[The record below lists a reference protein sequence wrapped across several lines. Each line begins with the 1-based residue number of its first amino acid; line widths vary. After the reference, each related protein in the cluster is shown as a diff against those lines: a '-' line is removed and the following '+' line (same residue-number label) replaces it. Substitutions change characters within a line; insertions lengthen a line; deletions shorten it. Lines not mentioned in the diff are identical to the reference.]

1 MGEKKMTTLLCLV
14 FVSELYHSVAHCIVL
29 TGYRLLPR
37 TNVVAAQ
44 WYFIWDLLAAALA
57 YYIHIFYLT
66 TWDKSWAAKRVI
78 SWSSLEW
85 DRGRWNQVDLVLGTI
100 FDIGVHAANTY
111 FLGTLLSL
119 GSVIPLTMVTL
130 LGVISI
136 MQGSRFA
143 WASKTKIPDWIR
155 ERIKPLTSDQRQEIQ
170 WLDKLVL

>member
-1 MGEKKMTTLLCLV
+1 
-14 FVSELYHSVAHCIVL
+14 
-29 TGYRLLPR
+29 
-37 TNVVAAQ
+37 VAAQ

-57 YYIHIFYLT
+57 YYIHQVEGFFPILIMQQAQHIFYLT

>member
-57 YYIHIFYLT
+57 YYIHQVEGFFPIL
-66 TWDKSWAAKRVI
+66 I